1 MDEIDRITIENIK
14 FWGRRHKLTEEK
26 IDLMVELYNHLPL
39 VNVASVKEVE
49 EAIKKC
55 ENTNK

>member
-1 MDEIDRITIENIK
+1 MDETDRITIENIK
-14 FWGRRHKLTEEK
+14 FWGRRYKLTEEE
-26 IDLMVELYNHLPL
+26 INLMVELYNHLPL